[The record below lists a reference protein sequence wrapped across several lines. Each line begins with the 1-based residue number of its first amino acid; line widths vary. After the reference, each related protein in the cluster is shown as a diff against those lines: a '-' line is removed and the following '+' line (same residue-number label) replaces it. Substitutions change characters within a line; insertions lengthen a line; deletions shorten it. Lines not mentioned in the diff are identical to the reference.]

1 MTAAKT
7 CQKLAILRR
16 KVPEPSKPTA
26 QGMSGITARAPFAPP
41 SRRGPSAR
49 SRAAR
54 SEPRASLGDNA
65 PVDDDVEVVR
75 YGLGGGS
82 VAMYPRSAAGGDA
95 SAASTSMS
103 DRCEP
108 SRARS
113 STEPTTRYEDGPL
126 DALAIALFNRKLL
139 AAVENGAPLAAEDKN
154 ALPRSGFDR
163 LVALADRIGG
173 SGRSTT
179 EQRAVVLKTLLGLIP
194 APVRFLFKILIKPS
208 NWVDAMNARITVS
221 AFAWLVGPCEIVPRE
236 TDGELAAVRLRKCR
250 YLEQCGCVG
259 SCVNFCKRPT
269 EAFFKEAFGVD
280 AHLAPD
286 HQNGSCVMTFGVSPP
301 KEDPALVEP
310 CYKSCGGGGGTCGPC
325 PKIGEAK
332 E

>member
-1 MTAAKT
+1 M
-7 CQKLAILRR
+7 
-16 KVPEPSKPTA
+16 
-26 QGMSGITARAPFAPP
+26 
-41 SRRGPSAR
+41 
-49 SRAAR
+49 
-54 SEPRASLGDNA
+54 
-65 PVDDDVEVVR
+65 EVVR

-82 VAMYPRSAAGGDA
+82 VAMYPRSAASGDA
-95 SAASTSMS
+95 SAASASTS
-103 DRCEP
+103 DRREA
-108 SRARS
+108 RARS

-139 AAVENGAPLAAEDKN
+139 AAVETARDGRGAPLTAEEKN
-154 ALPRSGFDR
+154 ALPRAGFDR
-163 LVALADRIGG
+163 LVALADGIGS
-173 SGRSTT
+173 SGRSPAA
-179 EQRAVVLKTLLGLIP
+179 QRAVVLETLLGLIP
-194 APVRFLFKILIKPS
+194 APVRVLFKILIKPS
-208 NWVDAMNARITVS
+208 AWVDAMNARITVS

-286 HQNGSCVMTFGVSPP
+286 HQTGSCVMTFGVSPP
-301 KEDPALVEP
+301 KEDPALSEP

>member
-1 MTAAKT
+1 M
-7 CQKLAILRR
+7 
-16 KVPEPSKPTA
+16 
-26 QGMSGITARAPFAPP
+26 
-41 SRRGPSAR
+41 
-49 SRAAR
+49 
-54 SEPRASLGDNA
+54 
-65 PVDDDVEVVR
+65 EVVR

-95 SAASTSMS
+95 SAASTSMP

-108 SRARS
+108 RARS

-139 AAVENGAPLAAEDKN
+139 AAVEDGAPLAAEEKN
-154 ALPRSGFDR
+154 ALPHSGFDR
-163 LVALADRIGG
+163 LVALADRIGA
-173 SGRSTT
+173 SGRPPA

-269 EAFFKEAFGVD
+269 EAFFREAFGVD
-280 AHLAPD
+280 AHLAPNHLD
-286 HQNGSCVMTFGVSPP
+286 GSCVMTFGAPP
-301 KEDPALVEP
+301 PNEDPALEEP
-310 CYKSCGGGGGTCGPC
+310 CYASCGGGGGTCGPC